1 MAASLDVVAA
11 QSLPMTGPQTRWER
25 IFLFLVGS
33 LASTVMIKIGPVQIL
48 ELVYLAQIAVLIREA
63 SRTDGNLRVFR
74 PLARIGMYFVWFSI
88 ASFILAL
95 VALRL
100 DFYTPESITPLKGP
114 ILITISRIVE
124 LMANVTIMIYLANQ
138 FRRFPGKARFTMRVY
153 FWTGVASGVYS
164 ILTYPL
170 DVAGIASL
178 GAYLDSHRLRGFYNE
193 GGPWGIYLLTVL
205 FVGYVLTRLH
215 WESRNRIW
223 IGYAIVVAV
232 LPGSAS
238 KAAAVAIPVF
248 LLLIGIFARSFIAKV
263 AIITSIV
270 FLTIALMR
278 VADPAA
284 LFRTYIKSGDV
295 YERESARHRGDGN
308 YIYGRV
314 AGLFIIPRMVAA
326 HPLTGIGWGNYGLV
340 RNAPEFRG
348 ASVWADIDDDPGL
361 GIAGLTADLGL
372 PLFAFLLLCLAV
384 PFATVRRLNVP
395 AYIINMALLQPAAHI
410 CGAQLNLTYPWVVTS
425 FALGLAFWSVK
436 QTPHAPIQYLRN
448 I

>member
-1 MAASLDVVAA
+1 MAASPEVVAF
-11 QSLPMTGPQTRWER
+11 QSLESTGPQTRWEKV
-25 IFLFLVGS
+25 FLFLVGS
-33 LASTVMIKIGPVQIL
+33 LASTILVKIGPLQVL
-48 ELVYLAQIAVLIREA
+48 ELVYLLQIGILLQEV
-63 SRTDGNLRVFR
+63 SRSEGRLRVFR
-74 PLARIGMYFVWFSI
+74 PLARIGMYFAWFSA

-100 DFYTPESITPLKGP
+100 DFYAPEDLTPLKGP

-153 FWTGVASGVYS
+153 FWTGVASGIYS

-178 GAYLDSHRLRGFYNE
+178 GAYQDDHRLRGFYNE

-205 FVGYVLTRLH
+205 FVGYVLLRLK
-215 WESRNRIW
+215 WESPRRIW
-223 IGYAIVVAV
+223 IAYAILVAV

-248 LLLIGIFARSFIAKV
+248 FLLIGLFARSLTAKIAIV
-263 AIITSIV
+263 TGLLIIT
-270 FLTIALMR
+270 IAAAR
-278 VADPAA
+278 IADPAA
-284 LFRTYIKSGDV
+284 LFRTYLRSSDV
-295 YERESARHRGDGN
+295 YERESARHRTDNN

-314 AGLFIIPRMVAA
+314 AGLFIVPRMVAS

-372 PLFAFLLLCLAV
+372 PLFCFLLVCLAI
-384 PFATVRRLNVP
+384 PFVTVRRLHAP
-395 AYIINMALLQPAAHI
+395 AYLINMALLQPAAHI

-425 FALGLAFWSVK
+425 FALGLAFWSIN
-436 QTPHAPIQYLRN
+436 QAPAPAN
-448 I
+448 PVSS